1 MRANE
6 FTLRETAGA
15 IGVPVPNIKVLIPKL
30 VAKSLPQLINIK
42 TIPGVFNIYA
52 LLSAGLNLYNGDYTS
67 AALNTAMVFT
77 PPMASLV
84 LVAVEIINSNY
95 SEMFVYKNGEKA
107 SAVRDM
113 ATDPVKFKDNISYM
127 TSEFVEYLQELI
139 GVGKQKISGKQGQ
152 QNMRAAMTGM
162 DTPNNPDPRKHPERY
177 PSQ

>member
-1 MRANE
+1 
-6 FTLRETAGA
+6 
-15 IGVPVPNIKVLIPKL
+15 
-30 VAKSLPQLINIK
+30 
-42 TIPGVFNIYA
+42 
-52 LLSAGLNLYNGDYTS
+52 
-67 AALNTAMVFT
+67 
-77 PPMASLV
+77 
-84 LVAVEIINSNY
+84 
-95 SEMFVYKNGEKA
+95 MFVYKNGESA
-107 SAVRDM
+107 SAVKDM

>member
-6 FTLRETAGA
+6 FILTETAGA

-42 TIPGVFNIYA
+42 TIPGVFNIVM
-52 LLSAGLNLYNGDYTS
+52 LGLAANDLYNGDYTS

-77 PPMASLV
+77 PPITSLV
-84 LVAVEIINSNY
+84 LVAVQIINSNY

-107 SAVRDM
+107 SAVKDM